1 MTLHWRSPPSD
12 EPISRNVRST
22 GGTNRVCEQ
31 CRLIVTT
38 PEQTGPMQRYRNKKI
53 RAGENLAA
61 GTVHPTSER
70 PGYVGVITVLEPEN
84 KAAAAFDVTQHGARL
99 IPRRPLAGAVAA

>member
-31 CRLIVTT
+31 CRLIITT

-61 GTVHPTSER
+61 GTVHPTPKR
-70 PGYVGVITVLEPEN
+70 PGHVGVITVLEPEN
-84 KAAAAFDVTQHGARL
+84 KAAAAFVVTQHGARL
-99 IPRRPLAGAVAA
+99 IPGRPLPGAVAA